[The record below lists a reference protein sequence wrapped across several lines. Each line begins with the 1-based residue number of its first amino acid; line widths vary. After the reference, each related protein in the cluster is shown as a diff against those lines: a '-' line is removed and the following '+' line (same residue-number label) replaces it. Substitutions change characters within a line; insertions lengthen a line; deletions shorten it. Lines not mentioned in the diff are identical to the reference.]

1 MTGLNPISYTSGL
14 PQMESMCTPNAV
26 NAQTG
31 GSLQPNPSSMPIPF
45 QKQKPNQHPASG
57 VGMPSTESLP
67 AQPPPPLA
75 AQQRREVVLYEVQV
89 DGLPPTL
96 KTKDMMK
103 ATMDTAGLGKD
114 FCGFTT
120 KEDQA
125 SLWFSSKCAA
135 DKCAAHLKTSTWYK
149 GDANVVPSQP
159 CRPRTSSNFSNT
171 SSDGPLTGSSFIKG
185 SGDSFGPGAPV
196 SPNMTTGNFQVANPA
211 HISLQQTEAPAYVRP
226 GKDFFAPSSFT
237 SDVSTN
243 VSDEDRRW

>member
-1 MTGLNPISYTSGL
+1 
-14 PQMESMCTPNAV
+14 
-26 NAQTG
+26 
-31 GSLQPNPSSMPIPF
+31 MPIPF

-75 AQQRREVVLYEVQV
+75 EQQRREVVLYEVQV

-135 DKCAAHLKTSTWYK
+135 DKCAAHLQTSTWYK
-149 GDANVVPSQP
+149 GDATVVPSQP

-185 SGDSFGPGAPV
+185 SGDTFGPGAPV